1 MALPVASIA
10 EPRSILF
17 MWATSPKLP
26 LALSVIEAWG
36 FTFKSVAFVWV
47 KTNKISHSHFTG
59 MGFYTRQNAEFVLLA
74 TRGSPSLH
82 RKNKSIH
89 QIVEAP
95 VSRHSEKPEEIRP
108 GLTNCLM
115 ANVLNY
121 LLAVEYRCGMLGA
134 LMPRLHMKIV
144 IFVFYH
150 NPYNGLPLHTATPPR
165 VENKTGLS

>member
-95 VSRHSEKPEEIRP
+95 VSRHSEKPEEIRTRIDQLFD
-108 GLTNCLM
+108 GERIELF
-115 ANVLNY
+115 A
-121 LLAVEYRCGMLGA
+121 R
-134 LMPRLHMKIV
+134 RRI
-144 IFVFYH
+144 
-150 NPYNGLPLHTATPPR
+150 PLWDAWGFDAPATY
-165 VENKTGLS
+165 EDSDFCILSQPI